1 MPGLGYTSFLGY
13 VAETVWGTRVT
24 PATKFLAMVPRG
36 DGLFGDSPL
45 LKSAGINEVSTHRT
59 RKVHPGARN
68 AGGQIE
74 FEVPWEGAELLF
86 KHAFGK
92 VATTGTNPYTHVFTI
107 SPPDWLDLV
116 GLSLEAKT
124 DYLVNST
131 TGAGAWAAGLNSF
144 WYEGSVITFVEFSLS
159 KDGFLLCSMGVASED
174 EIQATSSTGTPS
186 ASPLCNFYNDG
197 TGSGVFWNATQAVVT
212 DFRVRLDLG
221 LDVARRG
228 IASRL
233 IKKPVPGGRI
243 AGTGAFKAE
252 FEGVTHFDDFRAATA
267 RSLYLRLV
275 GPTAATQDIKIEIP
289 VAIITPRAKAVVD
302 NEGIIYADLPFEGF
316 WDGTNREI
324 KMTLINAVATF

>member
-92 VATTGTNPYTHVFTI
+92 VVTTGTNPYTHVFTI
-107 SPPDWLDLV
+107 SPADWLDLV

-124 DYLVNST
+124 DYLVSST
-131 TGAGAWAAGLNSF
+131 SGAAAWAAGLNSF
-144 WYEGSVITFVEFSLS
+144 WYEGSLITFVEFSLS
-159 KDGFLLCSMGVASED
+159 KDGFLLCTMGAAAED
-174 EIQATSSTGTPS
+174 EIQATSSTGTPT
-186 ASPLCNFYNDG
+186 ASTLCNFYNDG
-197 TGSGVFWNATQAVVT
+197 TGSGVQWNGVAAVVT

-228 IASRL
+228 IGNRL
-233 IKKPVPGGRI
+233 IKKPVPGKI
-243 AGTGAFKAE
+243 AVTGAFKAE
-252 FEGVTHFDDFRAATA
+252 FEG
-267 RSLYLRLV
+267 
-275 GPTAATQDIKIEIP
+275 G
-289 VAIITPRAKAVVD
+289 
-302 NEGIIYADLPFEGF
+302 
-316 WDGTNREI
+316 
-324 KMTLINAVATF
+324 